1 MDRGHKIAAPLI
13 DGRIHGISKSRAM
26 HSCQHTSF
34 QTHRSDYCTPAIRTF
49 GNISRMFQTRASS
62 PWTCILTMGRGDE
75 ARSFPSY
82 IPLSVCGHGSCRHS
96 FKQAS
101 GLCLELVLISVA
113 ILAQGCKLTEVDF
126 EVCSEF
132 KSMQPAMKPDAKR
145 CKSIPVWKP
154 KGTVAIALTQSSQ
167 TADPPCTKPQYGL
180 PTDGG
185 AGGSSTAGASSAAAA
200 VSPVNWGT
208 WCEENPENKMGSAA
222 ASSSAAAAVP
232 SAQLGSAA
240 ASSSSAGPPDASSS
254 PAEPSP
260 PSSPVALEGDDRR
273 SRKQSRDQLRAE
285 ARKLKKTPPASYN
298 PQGYLD
304 VPPLCNRIASP
315 WGEKPAECLCGS
327 EWPKF
332 FSAALSSGQLQRIQ
346 STDTYH
352 GTLTCEPGIKPCA
365 SYRRPGGHN
374 MTHRWW
380 YNAVVEGLMKV
391 TDKSGH
397 TKAIAIVN

>member
-1 MDRGHKIAAPLI
+1 
-13 DGRIHGISKSRAM
+13 
-26 HSCQHTSF
+26 
-34 QTHRSDYCTPAIRTF
+34 
-49 GNISRMFQTRASS
+49 MFQTQASS

-75 ARSFPSY
+75 ARSFPSC

-132 KSMQPAMKPDAKR
+132 KSMQPARKPDAKK
-145 CKSIPVWKP
+145 CKSISAWKP

-200 VSPVNWGT
+200 VPSLNWGT
-208 WCEENPENKMGSAA
+208 WCEENPENKIE
-222 ASSSAAAAVP
+222 
-232 SAQLGSAA
+232 SAA

-254 PAEPSP
+254 LAEPSP
-260 PSSPVALEGDDRR
+260 EGDDRVALAGDDR
-273 SRKQSRDQLRAE
+273 KSRKHSRDQLRAE
-285 ARKLKKTPPASYN
+285 HRKQKKPVPASYN

-304 VPPLCNRIASP
+304 VPPLCNRIANP
-315 WGEKPAECLCGS
+315 WGEKPAECVCGS

-332 FSAALSSGQLQRIQ
+332 FSAALSSGQVQRIQ
-346 STDTYH
+346 STETRH
-352 GTLTCEPGIKPCA
+352 GILTTEPGIKPCA

-380 YNAVVEGLMKV
+380 YNAVVEGLAKV

>member
-1 MDRGHKIAAPLI
+1 MGTI
-13 DGRIHGISKSRAM
+13 DSLVLHCTAFSKCCAM
-26 HSCQHTSF
+26 QCP
-34 QTHRSDYCTPAIRTF
+34 TPREIVSNTMCVAIF
-49 GNISRMFQTRASS
+49 LFIF
-62 PWTCILTMGRGDE
+62 D
-75 ARSFPSY
+75 
-82 IPLSVCGHGSCRHS
+82 SVYVVMVRLGTL

-113 ILAQGCKLTEVDF
+113 ILAQCCKLTEVDL
-126 EVCSEF
+126 EGCSEF
-132 KSMQPAMKPDAKR
+132 KSMQPATKPDAKKY
-145 CKSIPVWKP
+145 KSVPAAKP
-154 KGTVAIALTQSSQ
+154 KGTAAIALAQSNQ

-200 VSPVNWGT
+200 VSSGNWDK
-208 WCEENPENKMGSAA
+208 WCEENPEGTMGSAA

-240 ASSSSAGPPDASSS
+240 ASSSSAVPPDASSS

-285 ARKLKKTPPASYN
+285 ARKLKKPPPASYN

-304 VPPLCNRIASP
+304 VPPLCNRIATSWSEP
-315 WGEKPAECLCGS
+315 PAECVCGS

-332 FSAALSSGQLQRIQ
+332 FSAALSSGQVKRIK
-346 STDTYH
+346 STDCYH
-352 GTLTCEPGIKPCA
+352 GTLTIEPGIKPCA

-380 YNAVVEGLMKV
+380 YNAVVEGLAKV
-391 TDKSGH
+391 TDKSG
-397 TKAIAIVN
+397 KSKDVALVN